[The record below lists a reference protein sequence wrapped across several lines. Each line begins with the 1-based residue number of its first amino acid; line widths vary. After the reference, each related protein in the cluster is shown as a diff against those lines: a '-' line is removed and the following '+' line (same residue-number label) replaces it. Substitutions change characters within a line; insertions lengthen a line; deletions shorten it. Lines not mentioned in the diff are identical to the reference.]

1 MNLIH
6 NRDCD
11 PLDKLVTIVA
21 YYEACESPISNTCAS
36 VVYNHFVAAYDTDE
50 HPKSRAQPHIEFS
63 QDIFDDAKQCLSAI
77 LAKHRHRDG
86 PRVVALLRP
95 LTKHQILRERILT
108 QDVLVTLVNLLD
120 WVVQHPAG
128 IFGQAMDSLNS
139 LLQRGALVNIVHLG
153 NSPMIL

>member
-1 MNLIH
+1 M
-6 NRDCD
+6 
-11 PLDKLVTIVA
+11 
-21 YYEACESPISNTCAS
+21 
-36 VVYNHFVAAYDTDE
+36 
-50 HPKSRAQPHIEFS
+50 
-63 QDIFDDAKQCLSAI
+63 
-77 LAKHRHRDG
+77 
-86 PRVVALLRP
+86 VALLRP